1 MLVPSER
8 KDGALVGGPRTE
20 EGKEVVR
27 WNATR
32 HGMRS
37 PAPVVPGVEKAE
49 EWEDHRD
56 GVLEVSRR

>member
-32 HGMRS
+32 HGMPQGACR
-37 PAPVVPGVEKAE
+37 
-49 EWEDHRD
+49 WRT
-56 GVLEVSRR
+56 RQ